1 MAFRVRI
8 LLRAELDAQLIVDWI
23 RERSA
28 EGAGRWWEA
37 YTEARARLQKG
48 PLTCALA
55 PEAEQSGRNV
65 RHLQF
70 KTRYGKYYR
79 LLFIVVE
86 DEVRIL
92 RVRGPGQPDLMTDE
106 LE

>member
-8 LLRAELDAQLIVDWI
+8 LPRAELDAQLIVDWI

-70 KTRYGKYYR
+70 KTRYGK
-79 LLFIVVE
+79 
-86 DEVRIL
+86 
-92 RVRGPGQPDLMTDE
+92 
-106 LE
+106 